1 MTFKIPFRPKRI
13 YNTRWLA
20 YLQQFFIEPK
30 AKKQTFLF
38 LNLERTQSSN

>member
-1 MTFKIPFRPKRI
+1 MTFKITFRPKRI

-20 YLQQFFIEPK
+20 YLQFFIEPK

-38 LNLERTQSSN
+38 LNLEGTQSSN